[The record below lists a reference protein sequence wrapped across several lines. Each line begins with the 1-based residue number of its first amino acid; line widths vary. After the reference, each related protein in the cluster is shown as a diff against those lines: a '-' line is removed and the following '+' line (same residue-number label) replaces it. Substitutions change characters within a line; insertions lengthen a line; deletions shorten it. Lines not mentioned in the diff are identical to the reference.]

1 MLPRTCDQRWS
12 SREHRFDARNA
23 LKSHSKVYAVGVQGL
38 AGPAR
43 GVGGPAPGMMLPRPQ
58 VQAPPVMRPPGQM
71 PPGQPGTVYAIR
83 TSISMQNMHE
93 WMIACVLS

>member
-1 MLPRTCDQRWS
+1 MAAYGQRFS
-12 SREHRFDARNA
+12 
-23 LKSHSKVYAVGVQGL
+23 QGL

-71 PPGQPGTVYAIR
+71 PPGQPGQPGMLYAALPAGCCQR
-83 TSISMQNMHE
+83 RCAPE
-93 WMIACVLS
+93 FRCARVIASDPVALALYD

>member
-1 MLPRTCDQRWS
+1 MLGRFTL
-12 SREHRFDARNA
+12 EHCFDARNA
-23 LKSHSKVYAVGVQGL
+23 VKSHSKVCADVQGL

-71 PPGQPGTVYAIR
+71 PPGQPGTLPAIS
-83 TSISMQNMHE
+83 TS
-93 WMIACVLS
+93 ACM